1 MEMRAMLL
9 MGLEHWLE
17 RSRMTQAEAA
27 KVLGVTQA
35 RVSDLK
41 RGKIDRFSMDLL
53 VRLAARAGLK
63 PKLKLAA

>member
-1 MEMRAMLL
+1 
-9 MGLEHWLE
+9 
-17 RSRMTQAEAA
+17 MTQAEAA

-41 RGKIDRFSMDLL
+41 RGKSNRFSMDLL
-53 VRLAARAGLK
+53 VRRQRALDSN

>member
-1 MEMRAMLL
+1 
-9 MGLEHWLE
+9 
-17 RSRMTQAEAA
+17 MTQTEAA
-27 KVLGVTQA
+27 KILGVTQA